1 MLSQKRKKHEEKFN
15 LKDLPQLL
23 WKSVKMWN
31 SNNPFRLGAVVAYY
45 AVLSLPGLLVIIINS
60 VGAFWGDEMVQ
71 GEIMD
76 QFTEAMGPDAANS
89 IIAMVENT
97 ENNEESLIATI
108 LGIGIMLFGASGV
121 FYQLQISLNEIWNVK
136 QDPNAGFW
144 KVIKDRALSFG
155 FIVVIA
161 FLLLISFVISTGLS
175 LFSQY
180 LSELWMPG
188 IVSIALIL
196 EFLFSTAVIAL
207 LFVLI
212 FKFMPDVK
220 IKWSACWLGGIITA
234 VLFNIGKY
242 AMSFYFGEADPGSV
256 YGAAGSVVLILLWVS
271 YSSLILYYGAS
282 FTRVYAEHY
291 NYEIHPEAHGM
302 IVIEKEIIIE
312 KGSDLDESD
321 NS

>member
-1 MLSQKRKKHEEKFN
+1 MMSKEKEKTAGNFRI
-15 LKDLPQLL
+15 KDLPQLL
-23 WKSVKMWN
+23 WKSVKLWN

-60 VGAFWGDEMVQ
+60 VGAFWGDEIVQ
-71 GEIMD
+71 GEIME
-76 QFTEAMGPDAANS
+76 QFSEAIGPDAAGS

-97 ENNEESLIATI
+97 ESKEESFVATI
-108 LGIGIMLFGASGV
+108 LGIGVMLFGATGV
-121 FYQLQISLNEIWNVK
+121 FYQLQLSLNEIWNVR
-136 QDPNAGFW
+136 QDPKAGFW

-155 FIVVIA
+155 FIIVIA

-175 LFSQY
+175 VFSQY
-180 LSELWMPG
+180 LSDLWMPG
-188 IVSIALIL
+188 IISIALVL
-196 EFLFSTAVIAL
+196 EFLFSTAVIGV

-212 FKFMPDVK
+212 FKFMPDVR
-220 IKWSACWLGGIITA
+220 IQWNACWLGGIITA
-234 VLFNIGKY
+234 LLFNIGKY
-242 AMSFYFGEADPGSV
+242 AMSFYFGETDPGSV

-302 IVIEKEIIIE
+302 IVIEKEIVIE
-312 KGSDLDESD
+312 KGSDIQNRER
-321 NS
+321 